1 MTLKDEL
8 IRMVDAHNSIGAD
21 WRNSSRKNEET
32 YPKQKT
38 CPVVDVCGGEIKSDA
53 IKNNIA

>member
-1 MTLKDEL
+1 MDNATVEEQ
-8 IRMVDAHNSIGAD
+8 
-21 WRNSSRKNEET
+21 RNSSRTNEET